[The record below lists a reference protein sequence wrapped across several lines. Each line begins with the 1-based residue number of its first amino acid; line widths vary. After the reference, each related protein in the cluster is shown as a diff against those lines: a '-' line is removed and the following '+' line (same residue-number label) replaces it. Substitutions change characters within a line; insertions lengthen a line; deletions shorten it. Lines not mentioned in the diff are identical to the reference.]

1 MRSSAIG
8 LLVGALILSGCGT
21 ESTGVGDEGTDAVE
35 IDATG
40 SVRDVGGT
48 EDEDGAVDEPESPG
62 DVLADSGSGD
72 PEDVS
77 VEVDVLPDEPEVDVT
92 PEPELPE
99 PDIQPVLLQVEIL
112 EPLVG
117 VASRQGDPLA
127 FRGRVEVL
135 EPLEGTPTVQW
146 VSDLDGL
153 LDASPLDG
161 SGETAFV
168 TDTLSAGIHEITLE
182 AVLGGETASANL
194 TVGVCGFPDTFTFDA
209 DLDPLE
215 WEIVGD
221 ATRDSR
227 GWLEMTGN
235 IRDRRG
241 AIVNIGTPISE
252 GDIRIRFDI
261 STGQCNEPGPC
272 SSSATGADGF
282 AVSIFETGS
291 AADTVALME
300 QAEGGGGLGYG
311 VSGGYG
317 DVTVNAFHIEFDTW
331 YNQLNDAEYHTDP
344 TRENHVGIT
353 LNGDPGNH
361 VLFAELPT
369 LENNE
374 WHNVDIAV
382 VGPRVTVRFDGEVVA
397 DEVVAGLAFK
407 GGFLA
412 FSGVTGYYSNYHRF
426 DNLLVSESC
435 DPEE

>member
-8 LLVGALILSGCGT
+8 LLVGALVLNGCGT
-21 ESTGVGDEGTDAVE
+21 ESAVTGDDGLDAVE
-35 IDATG
+35 VDANG
-40 SVRDVGGT
+40 GRRDVGASDDVDAEGPEPDVEVQT
-48 EDEDGAVDEPESPG
+48 DLGGDEPEEVSPEL
-62 DVLADSGSGD
+62 DV
-72 PEDVS
+72 P
-77 VEVDVLPDEPEVDVT
+77 PDEPELDVA
-92 PEPELPE
+92 PELELPA
-99 PDIQPVLLQVEIL
+99 PDVAPAPLQVTIV
-112 EPLVG
+112 EPLPG
-117 VASRQGDPLA
+117 VASRQGDALG

-135 EPLEGTPTVQW
+135 EPLEGTATVQW
-146 VSDLDGL
+146 ISNLDGL
-153 LDASPLDG
+153 LDATPLDG
-161 SGETAFV
+161 SGETSFV
-168 TDTLSAGIHEITLE
+168 TDMLSAGTHEITLE
-182 AVLGGETASANL
+182 AVLGSETAEAAV
-194 TVGVCGFPDTFTFDA
+194 TVGVCGFPDTFTFDT

-215 WEIVGD
+215 WQVVGD

-235 IRDRRG
+235 ARSRAG

-261 STGQCNEPGPC
+261 STGQCDQPGPC
-272 SSSATGADGF
+272 SVFAQGADGF

-331 YNQLNDAEYHTDP
+331 YNELNDAEFHTDP
-344 TRENHVGIT
+344 TRQNHVGIT

-369 LENNE
+369 LEDNQ

-382 VGPRVTVRFDGEVVA
+382 VGSRVTVQFDGEVVA
-397 DEVVAGLAFK
+397 DQVVSGLAFK

-412 FSGVTGYYSNYHRF
+412 FSGVTGYETNYHRF